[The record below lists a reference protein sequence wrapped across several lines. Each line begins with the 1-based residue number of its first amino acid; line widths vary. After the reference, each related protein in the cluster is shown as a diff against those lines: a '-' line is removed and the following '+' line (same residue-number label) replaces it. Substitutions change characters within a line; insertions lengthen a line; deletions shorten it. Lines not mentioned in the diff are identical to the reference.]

1 MRAFAI
7 FVVSLIALLA
17 MPAAAQPRIALVVGN
32 EKYGG
37 GLETLNN
44 AVDDAQLISRELED
58 AGFDVEPVPDA
69 GMETLSAAL
78 ERFTDRLKQAGPG
91 AVGLF
96 YYAGH
101 GLQYQ
106 GTNYLMPTDATVVDP
121 ADISRKG
128 FDPVRVL
135 WAMQDG
141 GARTM
146 IVILDACRQNH
157 VSDSLRPVA
166 EEGLTRFN
174 RKGLDKKR
182 SVVIV
187 YSTGL
192 GEPAADGAKEDG
204 NGPFATILAENIGVP
219 DQGIVDLFDNV
230 STQLVDAI
238 DQKPYLELGLYG
250 SEKFAFVSAAR

>member
-1 MRAFAI
+1 MRAWALW
-7 FVVSLIALLA
+7 VVSLAA
-17 MPAAAQPRIALVVGN
+17 CAAVPAAAQPRIALVVGN

-44 AVDDAQLISRELED
+44 AVDDAELIARELED

-69 GMETLSAAL
+69 GMDTLSAAL
-78 ERFTDRLKQAGPG
+78 ARFTNRLKQAGPG

-106 GTNYLMPTDATVVDP
+106 GTNYLMPTDATVDDP

-166 EEGLTRFN
+166 EEGLTRFD

-219 DQGIVDLFDNV
+219 NQGIVDLFDNV

-250 SEKFAFVSAAR
+250 SEKFAFVSQQ

>member
-1 MRAFAI
+1 MRVIAAC
-7 FVVSLIALLA
+7 VVSLIVFAAL
-17 MPAAAQPRIALVVGN
+17 PAAAQPRIALVVGN

-37 GLETLNN
+37 GLAPLNN
-44 AVDDAQLISRELED
+44 AVDDAELIARELRN

-69 GMETLSAAL
+69 GLGDMTAAI
-78 ERFTDRLKQAGPG
+78 ERFTSRLKQAGPG

-101 GLQYQ
+101 GLQHH
-106 GTNYLMPTDATVVDP
+106 GTNYLMPAEAAIDDP
-121 ADISRKG
+121 ADISSKG
-128 FDPVRVL
+128 LDAARVL

-157 VSDSLRPVA
+157 VAENLRPTA
-166 EEGLTRFN
+166 ETGLTRFD
-174 RKGLDKKR
+174 RKGMDKKR
-182 SVVIV
+182 SVLIV

-192 GEPAADGAKEDG
+192 GEPAADGDKEAG

-219 DQGIVDLFDNV
+219 NQGIVDLFETV
-230 STQLVDAI
+230 STQMVDAVN
-238 DQKPYLELGLYG
+238 QKPYLELGLYG
-250 SEKFAFVSAAR
+250 GEKFAFVSGP